1 MNPYHSQPYHAP
13 GNLSSGSTRT
23 PSSYNPGIFSSS
35 ESRSWIDTP
44 ATTRSSSSPYCNSQ
58 YSVVPGSAQR
68 DSIRYTSN
76 ASYPAQP
83 QSSSHSAHYTTPPP
97 FRSTVVPRQ
106 SSATPSESHASP
118 RYDTSEFPN
127 HHYPNAPRTRTTAL
141 TPSDGSPASSMSYLT
156 SSTPSYPPST
166 LSENVYTP
174 PSGHPRAEPTPPGI
188 VLSPLL
194 RPANSHLVTFD
205 VTRPL
210 TSIRVNTN
218 PHDRAHGTVHDQA
231 TSPVL
236 PSGYLILELTF
247 PGLPIDRSLLQIS
260 VAANRDLTRL
270 TVWDVYVALSTFLG
284 RRAPKEVV
292 LYLRGLGSSGGR
304 EARRAERRG
313 RDHICWVDLLK
324 DGTLFSGL
332 RITGFSQGAYVM
344 AEVLLQQQQ

>member
-1 MNPYHSQPYHAP
+1 MLAGNP
-13 GNLSSGSTRT
+13 SSGSTRT
-23 PSSYNPGIFSSS
+23 PSSYNPGVFSSS

-44 ATTRSSSSPYCNSQ
+44 ATTRSSPSAYCNSQ
-58 YSVVPGSAQR
+58 HSVVPGSAQR
-68 DSIRYTSN
+68 DSIHYASN
-76 ASYPAQP
+76 ASHPTHP
-83 QSSSHSAHYTTPPP
+83 QSSSHSTHYTTPPP
-97 FRSTVVPRQ
+97 FIPTSASRQ
-106 SSATPSESHASP
+106 SSTTSSESHVNP
-118 RYDTSEFPN
+118 RYDTFDFPN
-127 HHYPNAPRTRTTAL
+127 HRYPNAPRTRTTAL
-141 TPSDGSPASSMSYLT
+141 TPSDGSPASSVSYLT

-166 LSENVYTP
+166 LSENTYTP
-174 PSGHPRAEPTPPGI
+174 PSGPTWAGPTPSGI

-194 RPANSHLVTFD
+194 RPTNSHLITFD

-210 TSIRVNTN
+210 TSIRVNTS

-247 PGLPIDRSLLQIS
+247 PGLPIDRSLLQTS
-260 VAANRDLTRL
+260 VAANQDLTRL

-284 RRAPKEVV
+284 QRAPKEVV
-292 LYLRGLGSSGGR
+292 LYLRGLGPTGGR

-313 RDHICWVDLLK
+313 RDYICWVDLLK